1 MKLKGAIIGCGFF
14 SHNHMQAWKELKNI
28 EIVAACDLDEK
39 KVKKFCNKFQIPNY
53 FTSINNLLNSHHVD
67 FVDVV
72 TTMETHLEIAKI
84 LSKRKIATSMQ
95 KPFAQNLIN
104 AQKIVRLYANNKTSL
119 MVHENF
125 RWQTPLLEVK
135 KLAKKY
141 NLKKPQYA
149 KISFRHANP
158 VGYTNQ
164 TYLYDLKEYL
174 ILDVGIH
181 LYDLSRFF
189 LGEAL
194 SVYTVNQNTNTKFKG
209 ETAFTS
215 LVRHQNNGVSII
227 DASISSIKTPDRF
240 AQTLVNLEYPNGS
253 IDLDYDYKITV
264 HKKGLKKQHQ
274 GNPKKLKWTSKPW
287 DQIQESIL
295 NTHKHFINCL
305 HKNKAHDT
313 SGKDNIKSL
322 SLVFAS
328 YQSNKFRKEIK
339 LNGKK

>member
-14 SHNHMQAWKELKNI
+14 SHNHMQAWKEVKNVK
-28 EIVAACDLDEK
+28 IVAACDLDKK
-39 KVKKFCNKFQIPNY
+39 KVSEFSKKFQISNY
-53 FTSINNLLNSHHVD
+53 YNNINELLNSEDLD

-72 TTMETHLEIAKI
+72 TTMETHHAISKI
-84 LSKRKIATSMQ
+84 LAKRKVATSMQ
-95 KPFAQNLIN
+95 KPFAENLSD
-104 AQKIVRLYANNKTSL
+104 AKKIVRLYKKTNTPL

-125 RWQTPLLEVK
+125 RWQTPLMKVK
-135 KLAKKY
+135 KLSKKY
-141 NLKKPQYA
+141 NLKNPQYA

-164 TYLYDLKEYL
+164 TYLYDLDEYL

-189 LGEAL
+189 LGEVD
-194 SVYTVNQNTNTKFKG
+194 SVYTVNQNTNKKFKG

-215 LVRHQNNGVSII
+215 LVRHQNKGVSII

-240 AQTLVNLEYPNGS
+240 AQTIVNIEYSNGS

-264 HKKGLKKQHQ
+264 HKKGVKKSHS
-274 GNPKKLKWTSKPW
+274 GSPKKLKWISRPW
-287 DQIQESIL
+287 DQIQESIV
-295 NTHKHFINCL
+295 NTHNHFISCL
-305 HKNKAHDT
+305 RTKRIHDT
-313 SGKDNIKSL
+313 SGADNIKSL

-328 YQSNKFRKEIK
+328 YQSNKQRREIK
-339 LNGKK
+339 LNDK